1 MGVSICTGEFSQQSK
16 LTLLWQ
22 YSDLHRFCTC
32 FWNTCTETNMSVSY
46 LWGILTSWK
55 TYWPTRQPLVSPRAS
70 TSTKDG
76 GGGRQW
82 FSKLVLLLSHSA
94 HRKCFQKNPQGSCTQ
109 CRACPFCT
117 VLHTLFSYTSV
128 QPWDWWKPSQLHYSC
143 VQLQFWTWS
152 PPVTPVK
159 QAGAQGVSAVSSQ
172 TPGFTC
178 F

>member
-1 MGVSICTGEFSQQSK
+1 MLASALENSLSKANWLCCGSTQISTDSVLVSGTPAQK
-16 LTLLWQ
+16 LTWVFHTFEEFWPPGRLTGQQDSLWCPQ
-22 YSDLHRFCTC
+22 EHPHPPK
-32 FWNTCTETNMSVSY
+32 MV
-46 LWGILTSWK
+46 
-55 TYWPTRQPLVSPRAS
+55 
-70 TSTKDG
+70 
-76 GGGRQW
+76 GGRQW

-94 HRKCFQKNPQGSCTQ
+94 HRKCFQKNPQGSCSQ

-143 VQLQFWTWS
+143 VQLQFWTWP